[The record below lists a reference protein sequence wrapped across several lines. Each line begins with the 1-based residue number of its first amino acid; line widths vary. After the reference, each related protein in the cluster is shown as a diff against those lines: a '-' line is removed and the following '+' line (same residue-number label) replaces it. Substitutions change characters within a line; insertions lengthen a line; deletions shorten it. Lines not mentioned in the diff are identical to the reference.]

1 MSDNKPTG
9 PTVIM
14 KGGTSS
20 SKYDKEVRLR
30 EADAKRRRD
39 LEARRFAAVRNSHKS
54 QQPTTARM
62 GSHSLINQSSPR
74 LVLYYLNKDGSVR
87 QECKS
92 EITMIGGPTPG
103 EMDTIFAL
111 VCPACLARGVPQ
123 GEAQI
128 MVRNSHRKF
137 DIDDRKKGV
146 VVLRDPFTGAPDP
159 VIVCGT
165 VTVHDTIRCS
175 NYNCNWAVKIG
186 DSKVREA

>member
-1 MSDNKPTG
+1 MSDHKPTG

-20 SKYDKEVRLR
+20 SRYDKEIRLR
-30 EADAKRRRD
+30 QADAERRRA
-39 LEARRFAAVRNSHKS
+39 LEAKRFEAARTARNAPA
-54 QQPTTARM
+54 PTTARI

-74 LVLYYLNKDGSVR
+74 LVLYYMNKDGTVR

-92 EITMIGGPTPG
+92 EITMIAGQNAG
-103 EMDTIFAL
+103 EMDTLFAL

-123 GEAQI
+123 GEVQI
-128 MVRNSHRKF
+128 MVRNSHRRF
-137 DIDDRKKGV
+137 EIDERKKGV
-146 VVLRDPFTGAPDP
+146 VMLRDPFTGAPDP

-165 VTVHDTIRCS
+165 VTVQDTVRCS

-186 DSKVREA
+186 DSKVWEA